1 MIYIYIYINSR
12 CELNDK
18 FYLEGMCHWLGNWQ
32 ESYDEFKK
40 TYLVSFDL
48 SNEEWFITPLTPINI
63 PLEIYDNF
71 DINLVE
77 NHLFS

>member
-1 MIYIYIYINSR
+1 
-12 CELNDK
+12 
-18 FYLEGMCHWLGNWQ
+18 MCHWLGNWQ